1 MSAQK
6 FIGLN
11 DSEVLEN
18 RELYGDNGLDKKR
31 SNKTLI
37 LIKDIVTEP
46 MFIILVVA
54 ATIYF
59 VLGESSEGFIMLSAL
74 FFVAGISFFQ
84 ESKSQ
89 NAVDALRKLTSP
101 GSKVYRNGA
110 LITVDVASLVKN
122 DIITCEDGDIVPADC
137 TILEAHDFSVNESI
151 LTGESLSVFKSSTSD
166 SNEIFKGTIVVT
178 GSCTAKITAVGSA
191 TSIGQI
197 GASIESIQDEKTPLQ
212 IQINRFI
219 FQMVIAGLIAFFIV
233 WGFNVILTGDILDGL
248 LQGLTLAMSVLP
260 EEIPVAF
267 STFLALGAYRLYK
280 KQVIAK
286 SPQTVESL
294 GAATVICTDKTG
306 TLTENKMQLA
316 VIYNL
321 ANDEE
326 INFISSEGTDDEV
339 LDYSMWASETI
350 PFDPMEQAIHD
361 AYGKLAKSDERKQYT
376 MVHEY
381 PLSGAPPVMTHIFK
395 DNNGNQIIACKGG
408 VETLLKQS
416 DASKEIR
423 ERILTKTQ
431 SLAELGYRV
440 LAVGKSSS
448 NSNVYPEKQSEFK
461 YDILGLIAFYDPPK
475 KNSNAIVKAFYDAGI
490 DIKMIT
496 GDYAATAKTIANLI
510 GLKVGD
516 RILSGTEV
524 VAMTDAELCAAIKHT
539 NIFARMFPDAKLK
552 VVEALKRNGEIVAMT
567 GDGVNDGPALKAAHI
582 GIAMGKRGTET
593 AKLAASLILTDDN
606 LEHMVEAV
614 ALGRRIYDNLKKAI
628 RYIIS
633 IHIPI
638 ILIVTLPLL
647 LFWDFTN
654 LFNPIHIIILELIM
668 GPTCSI
674 IFENEPAEPDN
685 MQRKPHKTIKSFFSF
700 HELTLSIIQGS
711 IITAGC
717 LIPAYFMMRTGSS
730 ETFIRTMVYTTLI
743 FCNVLLTLTNRS
755 FVHGLFFTLRYKNKL
770 VPLVIVISIGLLLA
784 TIYIHPVQSLFKFE
798 YLNLINI
805 ATSFGI
811 ACISV
816 LWVEVYKY
824 FNRSNIKTI
833 NTAK

>member
-1 MSAQK
+1 MSTQQYT
-6 FIGLN
+6 GLN
-11 DSEVLEN
+11 EDEVLAS
-18 RELYGDNGLDKKR
+18 RKLHGDNGLTSSH

-37 LIKDIVTEP
+37 LIKDIITEP

-59 VLGESSEGFIMLSAL
+59 VLGESSEGFIMLAAL
-74 FFVAGISFFQ
+74 FFVAGISLYQ
-84 ESKSQ
+84 ESRSR

-101 GSKVYRNGA
+101 GSKVYRSGV
-110 LITVDVASLVKN
+110 LTTVDVATLVTN
-122 DIITCEDGDIVPADC
+122 DIITCEDGDVVPADC

-151 LTGESLSVFKSSTSD
+151 LTGESLSVFKNTNTPST
-166 SNEIFKGTIVVT
+166 EIFKGTIVVT
-178 GSCTAKITAVGSA
+178 GSCIAQIIAVGNSTA
-191 TSIGQI
+191 IGKI
-197 GASIESIQDEKTPLQ
+197 GATIENIETEKTPLQ
-212 IQINRFI
+212 QQINRFI
-219 FQMVIAGLIAFFIV
+219 FQMVIAGLIAFFLV
-233 WGFNVILTGDILDGL
+233 WGFNVILTGDILHGL
-248 LQGLTLAMSVLP
+248 LHGLTLAMSVLP

-294 GAATVICTDKTG
+294 GAATVICADKTG

-316 VIYNL
+316 VIYNV

-326 INFISSEGTDDEV
+326 INFINTKGAANEV
-339 LDYSMWASETI
+339 LDYAMWASETI
-350 PFDPMEQAIHD
+350 PFDPMEQAIHS
-361 AYGKLAKSDERKQYT
+361 AYEQLTKTDERKQFN

-381 PLSGAPPVMTHIFK
+381 PLAGTPPIMTHIYN
-395 DNNGNQIIACKGG
+395 DNTGKQIIAVKGG
-408 VETLLKQS
+408 IETLLIQS
-416 DASKEIR
+416 KTGGEFKAK
-423 ERILTKTQ
+423 LLAKTQ

-440 LAVGKSSS
+440 LAVGKSTLTSKS
-448 NSNVYPEKQSEFK
+448 FPENQTQFI

-475 KNSNAIVKAFYDAGI
+475 KNTGSIIKAFYDAGI
-490 DIKMIT
+490 DVKMIT
-496 GDYAATAKTIANLI
+496 GDYAATAKTIAGQI
-510 GLKVGD
+510 GLKVGN

-524 VAMTDAELCAAIKHT
+524 VALNDDELSNAIKEVT
-539 NIFARMFPDAKLK
+539 IFARMFPDAKLK

-647 LFWDFTN
+647 LFWKFTDF
-654 LFNPIHIIILELIM
+654 FNPLHVIILELIM

-685 MQRKPHKTIKSFFSF
+685 MQRKPHKAIKNFFSM
-700 HELTLSIIQGS
+700 HELTLSIIQGL

-717 LIPAYFMMRTGSS
+717 LVPAYFMMQTGSS
-730 ETFIRTMVYTTLI
+730 ETLIRTIVYTTLI
-743 FCNVLLTLTNRS
+743 FSNVLLTLTNRS
-755 FVHGLFFTLRYKNKL
+755 FLHSLFYTLRHKNKL
-770 VPLVIVISIGLLLA
+770 VPLVIAISLLLLFA
-784 TIYIHPVQSLFKFE
+784 TIYIPPIQKLFQFESLT
-798 YLNLINI
+798 LINI
-805 ATSFGI
+805 ALCLLT
-811 ACISV
+811 ACVSV
-816 LWVEVYKY
+816 LWVEIYKH
-824 FNRSNIKTI
+824 IKRK
-833 NTAK
+833 AKQPN